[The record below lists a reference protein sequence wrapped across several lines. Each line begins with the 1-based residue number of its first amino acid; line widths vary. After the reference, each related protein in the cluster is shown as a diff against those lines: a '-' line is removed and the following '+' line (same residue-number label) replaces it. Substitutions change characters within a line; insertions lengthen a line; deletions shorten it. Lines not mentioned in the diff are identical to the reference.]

1 MGQRIRV
8 VSDNSYSVS
17 DIQNYFAYIIKNHET
32 LTDNPPIWIYIN
44 RTDNRIAF
52 KLNTG
57 YYVELSAPETMKLSG
72 SNEKRVKLK
81 LSHVNVR
88 FNDENSVS

>member
-44 RTDNRIAF
+44 RIDNRIAF
-52 KLNTG
+52 KIKTG
-57 YYVELSAPETMKLSG
+57 YYVELSALETMKLPG